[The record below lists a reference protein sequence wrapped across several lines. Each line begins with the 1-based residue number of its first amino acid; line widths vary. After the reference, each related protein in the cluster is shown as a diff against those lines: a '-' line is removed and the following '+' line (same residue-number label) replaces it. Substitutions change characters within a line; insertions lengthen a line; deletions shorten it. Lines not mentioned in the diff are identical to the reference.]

1 MYTPFDLSGRSA
13 VVTGGNSGIGLGM
26 ARALLAAGARVA
38 IWGSNPDKTL
48 RAKATLAAECGDA
61 ARVHALVCDVSDEAQ
76 VDATFAAS
84 VDVLGGVDAC
94 FANAGVGGRGTL
106 LVEMS
111 LEEFRRVQR
120 VNVEGVF
127 LTFRAAARHMIER
140 GQGGSLVATAS
151 TAALEGAARNSH
163 YGASKGA
170 VTSYVRA
177 LAVELARHRIRVNSI
192 LPGWI
197 VTEMTERAVSSEKFA
212 GAVLPRIPAR
222 RWGDVDDFGGIA
234 VYLASDA
241 AGYTTGEQ
249 FVIDGGYTK
258 F

>member
-1 MYTPFDLSGRSA
+1 MSTRFDLHGRG
-13 VVTGGNSGIGLGM
+13 VVITGGNSGIGLGF
-26 ARALLAAGARVA
+26 ARGLLEAGARVS
-38 IWGSNPDKTL
+38 IWGSNADKTA
-48 RAKATLAAECGDA
+48 RARAALAAGCGDA
-61 ARVHALVCDVSDEAQ
+61 GRVHATVCDVGDEAQ
-76 VDATFAAS
+76 VERAFAES
-84 VDVLGGVDAC
+84 VAALGTVHAC
-94 FANAGVGGRGTL
+94 FANAGVSSKGTPMM
-106 LVEMS
+106 EMT
-111 LEEFRRVQR
+111 LDEFRRVQR
-120 VNVEGVF
+120 INVEGVF
-127 LTFRAAARHMIER
+127 LTFRAAARHMAAH

-197 VTEMTERAVSSEKFA
+197 VTEMTERSVHNEKFA
-212 GAVLPRIPAR
+212 AAVLPRIPAR
-222 RWGDVDDFGGIA
+222 RWGDIDDFGGIA

-241 AGYTTGEQ
+241 SAYTTGEQ